1 MFRKA
6 DTPGPL
12 CRPTSLGPI
21 DTLQRP
27 AYIPEAMA
35 KSTFGDRLKR
45 EREMRGVSLEEI
57 STATR
62 IGTRFLEALETEQ
75 WDRLPG
81 GVFNRGFVRAV
92 ARFLGLDEEDMV
104 AEYALATNDQR
115 EVAVWALSPPAPPPG
130 RNWRPSLL
138 VAIGIVFVGVAWFGW
153 NRFGY
158 LLPWSAGPDPATPHS
173 TAKAPLPEDPPAQP
187 PSSANCGPLPLELK
201 VDAGRTAQVT
211 IVADGK
217 KVFEGQMK
225 PSKFEIYC
233 AQEYFEVSANNS
245 TALVIEL
252 NGQLQLLPALPDQPG
267 TIRLTRES
275 LKKNLGGRD

>member
-115 EVAVWALSPPAPPPG
+115 EVAVWALSPPAPLPR
-130 RNWRPSLL
+130 RNWRPWL
-138 VAIGIVFVGVAWFGW
+138 VGAIGIVLVAMAWFAW

-173 TAKAPLPEDPPAQP
+173 TVTAPPPEVPPAQP
-187 PSSANCGPLPLELK
+187 PSPASSEITPLELK
-201 VDAGRTAQVT
+201 VDAGSTAEVT
-211 IVADGK
+211 ILADGK
-217 KVFEGQMK
+217 KVFEGRMK
-225 PSKFEIYC
+225 PNDKLKYY
-233 AQEYFEVSANNS
+233 AQDSFEVSANNS
-245 TALVIEL
+245 NALMIEL
-252 NGQLQLLPALPDQPG
+252 NGQVQLLPALPDQPG

>member
-1 MFRKA
+1 
-6 DTPGPL
+6 
-12 CRPTSLGPI
+12 
-21 DTLQRP
+21 
-27 AYIPEAMA
+27 
-35 KSTFGDRLKR
+35 
-45 EREMRGVSLEEI
+45 MRGVSLEEI
-57 STATR
+57 SSATR

-115 EVAVWALSPPAPPPG
+115 EVAVWALKPPTPLP
-130 RNWRPSLL
+130 RWNWRPWLL
-138 VAIGIVFVGVAWFGW
+138 VAIAIVFVGVAWFAW
-153 NRFGY
+153 HRFGSQ
-158 LLPWSAGPDPATPHS
+158 LLRSAEPAPSTAHPTATATP
-173 TAKAPLPEDPPAQP
+173 PEIPPVLP
-187 PSSANCGPLPLELK
+187 PSSAGSETTPLELK
-201 VDAGRTAQVT
+201 VGAGKTAEV
-211 IVADGK
+211 IILADGK

-225 PSKFEIYC
+225 PNENLTFR
-233 AQEYFEVSANNS
+233 AQDSFEVSANNS

-252 NGQLQLLPALPDQPG
+252 NGQVQLLPALPDQPG